1 MCCETDIHLYILD
14 DRFSLLRSL
23 KRSGR
28 ENGKKEKENYN
39 NGLRASERLPVSPV
53 GFTGTT
59 SAGLHS
65 VDRRATRE
73 DLRDL
78 LRKQTPEG
86 GGSRQG
92 LRRVGGTRGRDLYCR
107 ISANPFRCRVS
118 AVEALLW

>member
-1 MCCETDIHLYILD
+1 ME
-14 DRFSLLRSL
+14 
-23 KRSGR
+23 
-28 ENGKKEKENYN
+28 KKIENYN

-53 GFTGTT
+53 GFRGTT

-65 VDRRATRE
+65 VDRRAKRE

-86 GGSRQG
+86 GGSREG
-92 LRRVGGTRGRDLYCR
+92 LRWVGGMRGTDLCCW

-118 AVEALLW
+118 GVEALLW